1 MLTFERTLAGRVCA
15 VTVPGWMWV
24 FQTKRIYLI
33 IGNQHLLGYIEY
45 VHFYIYLLGK
55 KFYYDHYYFSL
66 DVALK
71 WNILYFV
78 PLIPQTTKVV

>member
-1 MLTFERTLAGRVCA
+1 M
-15 VTVPGWMWV
+15 

-33 IGNQHLLGYIEY
+33 IGKQHLLGYIEY

-66 DVALK
+66 DIALFCAPY
-71 WNILYFV
+71 NV
-78 PLIPQTTKVV
+78 PQTTKVV